1 MAELRE
7 QMLKWLEVKKPMPLL
22 IVNIAQH
29 NFMNLDTNFDH
40 YRSQYHLFESTVRA
54 TGSLLRSQYLLHAI
68 SHYSFLFAA

>member
-7 QMLKWLEVKKPMPLL
+7 QMLKWLKVKKPMPLL

-29 NFMNLDTNFDH
+29 NFMNLDTNLDH

-68 SHYSFLFAA
+68 SHHSFLFAA